1 MKTKSKTNA
10 ITENDLPPEVIR
22 AIEQGRKIEA
32 IKLLREATGL
42 GLANAK
48 VLVDKAGRQ
57 HAPKSVQPR
66 IVEDQPNLGRLLKT
80 LFFVALAF
88 AFYRYYAG
96 A

>member
-1 MKTKSKTNA
+1 MKTKTNI
-10 ITENDLPPEVIR
+10 ITENNLPPEVIR
-22 AIEQGRKIEA
+22 AIEAGRKIEA

-57 HAPKSVQPR
+57 HAPKSSHPK
-66 IVEDQPNLGRLLKT
+66 IVDDSPNIGRLLKT
-80 LFFVALAF
+80 LFFVVLAF
-88 AFYRYYAG
+88 AFFRYYIG

>member
-1 MKTKSKTNA
+1 MKTKTNV
-10 ITENDLPPEVIR
+10 ITENDLPPDVIR

-48 VLVDKAGRQ
+48 VLVDKAGRV
-57 HAPKSVQPR
+57 HAPRNPQPK
-66 IVEDQPNLGRLLKT
+66 IVDEQPNIGRLLKT
-80 LFFVALAF
+80 LLFVALAF

>member
-1 MKTKSKTNA
+1 MKTKTDA
-10 ITENDLPPEVIR
+10 MTENDLPPDVIR

-48 VLVDKAGRQ
+48 VLVDKAWRQ
-57 HAPKSVQPR
+57 YGPKNAHPKLVD
-66 IVEDQPNLGRLLKT
+66 EQPNLGRLLKT

>member
-1 MKTKSKTNA
+1 MKPKTTV

-22 AIEQGRKIEA
+22 AIEAGRKIEA

-42 GLANAK
+42 GLPNAK

-57 HAPKSVQPR
+57 RAPKNSHPN
-66 IVEDQPNLGRLLKT
+66 IVDDSPNIGRLLKT
-80 LFFVALAF
+80 LFLVVLAF
-88 AFYRYYAG
+88 AFYRYYYGG